1 MLDNGVVLSFV
12 PLAGYHPLTA
22 VFNQSDGQPLG
33 SHKNSVGESPIL
45 RLSIIVRRMAVYN
58 DDDHTSCVTFD
69 TLAVVPV
76 NGSGDVFDVCDEET
90 SELSVSM
97 MFVVRMALRITRFG
111 KK

>member
-1 MLDNGVVLSFV
+1 MGFSINIKLVVPVL
-12 PLAGYHPLTA
+12 
-22 VFNQSDGQPLG
+22 
-33 SHKNSVGESPIL
+33 HKSTTPTPTLYIH
-45 RLSIIVRRMAVYN
+45 